1 MNGWRMFLGLGIV
14 ILGIALFL
22 NSTQIIFL
30 FDDKEQ
36 KITLFENLNSANT
49 TLNLDFNFSK
59 DYISKIYEI
68 SEGEKI
74 YKNYLNIYCEEFKDN
89 STTENLT
96 SIQLNDNFY
105 IPENKS
111 YETSL
116 VIVES
121 TLNDEIQH
129 LEIKKSSGL
138 TIDKIELEYIGA
150 DYRKK
155 EIYDQVVFIASFLI
169 IMFGVLLG
177 LYPI

>member
-14 ILGIALFL
+14 ILGIVLFL

-30 FDDKEQ
+30 FDNKEQ

-49 TLNLDFNFSK
+49 TLNLNFNFSK

-74 YKNYLNIYCEEFKDN
+74 YKNYLNIYCEEFKYN

-96 SIQLNDNFY
+96 SIQLNDNLY
-105 IPENKS
+105 IPTNKS

-116 VIVES
+116 VLVES

-129 LEIKKSSGL
+129 LEIKKSSNL

-150 DYRKK
+150 DYGKK

>member
-14 ILGIALFL
+14 ILGLIVLL
-22 NSTQIIFL
+22 NPIQMIL
-30 FDDKEQ
+30 LLDNKEQ
-36 KITLFENLNSANT
+36 KITLFENLNSTNT

-89 STTENLT
+89 SATEEIT

-105 IPENKS
+105 LPTNKS

-116 VIVES
+116 VLVES

-138 TIDKIELEYIGA
+138 TINKIELEYIGA

-155 EIYDQVVFIASFLI
+155 EIYDNFAFIISILLI
-169 IMFGVLLG
+169 FFGIILG
-177 LYPI
+177 LYQI